1 MTTIDVSKMFAE
13 KAKKMNKQKEEKPT
27 LKLSETDGNAMAVL
41 AKAARAGRKA
51 GWSSD
56 KISDVLGEATNGD
69 YDNVLLTVF
78 KYFEVE

>member
-13 KAKKMNKQKEEKPT
+13 KVKKMNKQKEEKPIV
-27 LKLSETDGNAMAVL
+27 KLSGTDGNAMAVL
-41 AKAARAGRKA
+41 AKATRAARKA
-51 GWSSD
+51 GWSED
-56 KISDVLGEATNGD
+56 KMNEVLDEATGGD

>member
-13 KAKKMNKQKEEKPT
+13 KVKKMNKQKEEKPT

-41 AKAARAGRKA
+41 AKASKAARKA
-51 GWSSD
+51 GWSED
-56 KISDVLGEATNGD
+56 KTNDFLDEATSGD